1 METDHKPLEVIT
13 KKSLLSAPRRLQR
26 MLLALQRYDLGVI
39 YKPGE
44 QQVIADTLSRLP
56 AEQPQAEEL
65 SPQEIFQ
72 SASMQEEAQELE
84 GIEERE
90 FVRVKDQRLEEVKT
104 AAATDPEQL
113 ALSQMI
119 GRGWPSSI
127 REVPSLARK
136 YWTFREAL
144 VMQDEVIYKGGQVV
158 VPELLRMNYLRRLHS
173 SHLGSQS
180 TLRRARDAVYWPNMA
195 NDISKATAECPI
207 CEQDSPAQAKQSLLV
222 HEIPKEPWGKVG
234 MDLFC
239 CRGKD
244 YLLSDGLL

>member
-1 METDHKPLEVIT
+1 
-13 KKSLLSAPRRLQR
+13 
-26 MLLALQRYDLGVI
+26 MLLALQRYDLDVI

-72 SASMQEEAQELE
+72 IASMQEEAQELE

-90 FVRVKDQRLEEVKT
+90 FVRVKDQRLEEVKK

-144 VMQDEVIYKGGQVV
+144 VMQDGVIYKGGQVV
-158 VPELLRMNYLRRLHS
+158 VPELLRANYLRRLHS
-173 SHLGSQS
+173 SHQS
-180 TLRRARDAVYWPNMA
+180 TLRRARDTVYWPNMA
-195 NDISKATAECPI
+195 DDISNALSVSRTARHRQSRASWFMRYLRSRGARWEWI
-207 CEQDSPAQAKQSLLV
+207 CSVAGEK
-222 HEIPKEPWGKVG
+222 ITW
-234 MDLFC
+234 
-239 CRGKD
+239 
-244 YLLSDGLL
+244 LLSTT